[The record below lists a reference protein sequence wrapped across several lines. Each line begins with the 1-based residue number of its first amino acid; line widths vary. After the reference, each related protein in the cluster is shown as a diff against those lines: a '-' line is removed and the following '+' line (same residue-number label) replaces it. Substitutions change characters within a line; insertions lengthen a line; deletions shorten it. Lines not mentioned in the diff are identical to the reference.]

1 MINGT
6 DSSGTFYLLNQT
18 EKKVPLVF
26 IHGVGLTHEIWE
38 PQLDYF
44 KGNSIVSY
52 DILGHGKTPL
62 NKSNISFDDF
72 SEQLINL
79 IDELKFDKIHLIGF
93 SIGSLIARNFAVKY
107 NDRLKSLMLL
117 GSIYKRSEEQQKIV
131 NDRFRLAKKHLKL
144 SRQALKR
151 WFSDKYLEK
160 NQDTY
165 EKISTILEKNN
176 MENFLKVYELF
187 VFHKN
192 NENFQNI
199 KTNTLIMTGENDIGS
214 TVEMSKKLC
223 EVIDSSQLKV
233 IKDGKHL
240 CSIECAD
247 NVNNN
252 IKDFIEK
259 ND

>member
-1 MINGT
+1 M
-6 DSSGTFYLLNQT
+6 
-18 EKKVPLVF
+18 V
-26 IHGVGLTHEIWE
+26 
-38 PQLDYF
+38 
-44 KGNSIVSY
+44 
-52 DILGHGKTPL
+52 KTPL
-62 NKSNISFDDF
+62 NIKNISFDDF
-72 SEQLINL
+72 SEQLLNL
-79 IDELKFDKIHLIGF
+79 INELKFNKIHLVGF

-131 NDRFRLAKKHLKL
+131 NDRFRLVKEHLKL
-144 SRQALKR
+144 SKQALKR

-160 NQDTY
+160 NPDTY
-165 EKISTILEKNN
+165 KKISSILEKNN
-176 MENFLKVYELF
+176 MKNFLKIYELF

-192 NENFQNI
+192 NEDFQNI

-223 EVIDSSQLKV
+223 EVIDNSQLKV